1 MKIIIA
7 PQALKGSLEA
17 PDVARAIAQGLQ
29 RVWPQAEYILLP
41 VADGGEGTVRAL
53 VAATGGRIIPANVT
67 GPLGKEVEG
76 FFGILG
82 TPTQGAGVRATRG
95 SESAETR
102 FWTARA
108 TNGSENAET
117 QFPQA
122 VQAEGPQAP
131 APEGEPLTAVIEMAA
146 AAGLPLV
153 PEAQRDPRFTTT
165 RGVGELIRLALDH
178 GCRRLII
185 GIGGSATNDGGA
197 GMAQA
202 LGAALLDE
210 QGAELPTGGA
220 ALARLSHISI
230 AHLDQRL
237 RDIETL
243 VACDVTNPLC
253 GPEGASAVY
262 GPQKGATPA
271 MVKELDAALAHYAE
285 VIRRDLGKDVRDVPG
300 AGAAGG
306 LGAGLLAFLNATLTP
321 GAPLILDALRLND
334 HLRGAVEREVR
345 AAGESAGTQ
354 FPQALAAAGAALV
367 FTAEGRLDQQ
377 TAYGKAVAAVA
388 ARAQAQGVPVVALAG
403 SLGPGYETLYQ
414 HGIDALLP
422 IPDAPMPLRQAQAHA
437 AELLSSAA
445 ERAARL
451 ITIGK
456 QLPPSE

>member
-17 PDVARAIAQGLQ
+17 PDVARAIAWGIQQ
-29 RVWPQAEYILLP
+29 VWPQAEYILLP

-53 VAATGGRIIPANVT
+53 VEATGGQAIQAKVT
-67 GPLGKEVEG
+67 GPLGKAVAG

-82 TPTQGAGVRATRG
+82 VPG
-95 SESAETR
+95 E
-102 FWTARA
+102 
-108 TNGSENAET
+108 
-117 QFPQA
+117 
-122 VQAEGPQAP
+122 AP
-131 APEGEPLTAVIEMAA
+131 TAVIEMAA

-153 PEAQRDPRFTTT
+153 PQARRNPLLTTT

-202 LGAALLDE
+202 LGAALLDD
-210 QGAELPTGGA
+210 QGAELPPGGA
-220 ALARLSHISI
+220 ALAQLSHISL

-237 RDIETL
+237 YETEVL

-271 MVKELDAALAHYAE
+271 MVKDLDAALAHYADI
-285 VIRRDLGKDVRDVPG
+285 IRRDLGKDVRDVPG

-334 HLRGAVEREVR
+334 HLRGA
-345 AAGESAGTQ
+345 
-354 FPQALAAAGAALV
+354 ALV

-377 TAYGKAVAAVA
+377 TAYGKTVAAVA
-388 ARAQAQGVPVVALAG
+388 ARAQVQGVPVIALAG
-403 SLGPGYETLYQ
+403 GLGPGYETLYQ
-414 HGIDALLP
+414 HGIAAMLP
-422 IPDAPMPLRQAQAHA
+422 IPDAPLSLKQSRARA
-437 AELLSSAA
+437 AELLAAAA

-451 ITIGK
+451 IIIGK
-456 QLPPSE
+456 QLPG